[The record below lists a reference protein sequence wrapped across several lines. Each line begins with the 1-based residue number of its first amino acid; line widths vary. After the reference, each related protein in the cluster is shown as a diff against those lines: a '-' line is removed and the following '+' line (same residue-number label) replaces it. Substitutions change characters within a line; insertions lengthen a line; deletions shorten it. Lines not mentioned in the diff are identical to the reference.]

1 MASLT
6 ARSLT
11 FLALILCFFT
21 SSVLA
26 GPDDNKLAV
35 PDVGKS
41 DGSLLDITVSG
52 TIVAIVLMVAGF
64 LFAFFGHKFFKI
76 TLFLTGFYVM
86 STLAWIALK
95 NAEPAAGYGTNSQWI
110 YLGVSGAIGLLG
122 GGLFLCFWRLG
133 FAAIGAIAG
142 FYFAIFVL
150 SWSSSGV
157 ISNGTGRTIF
167 IIACV
172 IVGIVLTFFVERHV
186 VIIGTAIV
194 GSGSFF
200 VGLDNFI
207 HTGFSDAFIEFLSG
221 KKTGLIGGDGYHVSG
236 KIYGML
242 AGCLTMMVVGACFQY
257 WKHRGSWVP
266 ETHRPR
272 HSKVQPQYQQV

>member
-1 MASLT
+1 MSSLQ

-11 FLALILCFFT
+11 FFALLLCFFT
-21 SSVLA
+21 SSVYA
-26 GPDDNKLAV
+26 QSSVNATI
-35 PDVGKS
+35 PDVG
-41 DGSLLDITVSG
+41 GSAGSVIHITVSG

-76 TLFLTGFYVM
+76 TLFLAGFYVL

-95 NAEPAAGYGTNSQWI
+95 NAEPTTGYPHAEWV
-110 YLGVSGAIGLLG
+110 YLGVAGAAGILG
-122 GGLFLCFWRLG
+122 GALFLCFWRLG
-133 FAAIGAIAG
+133 FAALGAIAG
-142 FYFAIFVL
+142 FYLAIFIL

-172 IVGIVLTFFVERHV
+172 IVGIILTFFIERHV
-186 VIIGTAIV
+186 IIIGTAIV

-200 VGLDNFI
+200 IGLDNFV

-221 KKTGLIGGDGYHVSG
+221 KKTGFISGDGYTVSG
-236 KIYGML
+236 KVYGML
-242 AGCLTMMVVGACFQY
+242 AGTLAMMVVGACFQY
-257 WKHRGSWVP
+257 YKHRGSWVP
-266 ETHRPR
+266 KSHRP
-272 HSKVQPQYQQV
+272 HYQAQPQYQQV